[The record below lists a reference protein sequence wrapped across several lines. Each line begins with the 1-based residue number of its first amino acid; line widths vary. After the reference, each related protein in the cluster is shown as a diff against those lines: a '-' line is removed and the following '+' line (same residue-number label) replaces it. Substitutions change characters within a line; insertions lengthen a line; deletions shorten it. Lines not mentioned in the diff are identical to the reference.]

1 MKRLL
6 ISDEKIRPSLELV
19 KTLLEE
25 QERELVERIGKEGE
39 YSKIVKST
47 NKKEIQRF
55 YEVVRESR
63 NIFHKHNN

>member
-1 MKRLL
+1 VKRLL